1 LNRDWIVSILICVSL
16 CKVLLAPVFETQYR
30 SLRRRGKSISKSG
43 HKTKTSPPT
52 TRIQARLSGI
62 PISSIWNTYFVQFI
76 NLILQPLQ
84 TRPVDVFLDEKGDI
98 SGQFDGPGIWRRF
111 QFKSYSLD
119 RIAKTLELQFQ
130 INKQKKGLILDI
142 NDIKKFDSFGIRFQH
157 PTDPDCVL
165 FNLFTCDEFAQ
176 PRRHDSDR
184 FKRRIAPK
192 TSDHYVVSATRER
205 MADYAEVFL

>member
-1 LNRDWIVSILICVSL
+1 LDSIHPDLRQSL
-16 CKVLLAPVFETQYR
+16 QGLAGSRVRNAIQILKTAWKVDIKIWSQDKDFTPDDPNTGEV
-30 SLRRRGKSISKSG
+30 
-43 HKTKTSPPT
+43 
-52 TRIQARLSGI
+52 
-62 PISSIWNTYFVQFI
+62 IWNTYFVQFI